1 MRYIKLFLGIPT
13 LFLFLLA
20 LNIGCDNENNSNAA
34 AQPAP
39 MSGTDVTG
47 KVNAPSEQTCPTLIG
62 GISASDTIVVEI
74 ESTGDKSGDAT
85 ITDSTAGTSAMCS
98 GTTEDTLPPAE
109 VKECMVSSSNI
120 SGIKADDEME
130 IAVSFSG
137 QSKEVTLA
145 NLSSPDGITCAFV
158 TIETINANN

>member
-1 MRYIKLFLGIPT
+1 MQYINLLLVLPV
-13 LFLFLLA
+13 LFLLA
-20 LNIGCDNENNSNAA
+20 VSFGCDNENNNAV

-47 KVNAPSEQTCPTLIG
+47 KVNAPSAQTCPTLIG
-62 GISASDTIVVEI
+62 GLSANDTIVLEI
-74 ESTGDKSGDAT
+74 TSTGDMTGNAT
-85 ITDSTAGTSAMCS
+85 IADSTAGTSAMCS
-98 GTTEDTLPPAE
+98 GMTEDTLPPAE
-109 VKECMVSSSNI
+109 VKGCMVSSSTI

-145 NLSSPDGITCAFV
+145 NLSSPDGIICAFV